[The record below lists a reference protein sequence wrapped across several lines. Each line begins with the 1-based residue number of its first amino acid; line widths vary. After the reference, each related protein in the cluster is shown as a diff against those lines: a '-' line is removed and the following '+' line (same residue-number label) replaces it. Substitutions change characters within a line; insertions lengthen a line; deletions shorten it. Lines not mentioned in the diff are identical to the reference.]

1 MGGSDFLPLDC
12 GVGSGVE
19 RKRRVCVSVCACDRG
34 SLAVTPCQAAK
45 ECLSGRT
52 SQRTERKSWAK
63 KKETRRRRW
72 GRGKGQRATKEDEEE
87 EIEKELAESSFCL
100 PSPPSPHTHTRLS
113 SLPLRPA
120 GSERGKKKRLQ
131 SERERGER
139 GRESGA
145 EPRSLFSAELR
156 NSRTFGV
163 VRAHAHA
170 QTRTRSDTHA
180 CSW

>member
-1 MGGSDFLPLDC
+1 MC
-12 GVGSGVE
+12 E
-19 RKRRVCVSVCACDRG
+19 CVCDRG

-63 KKETRRRRW
+63 KKETQRRRW
-72 GRGKGQRATKEDEEE
+72 GRGKGQGATKEDEEE

-100 PSPPSPHTHTRLS
+100 PSCPPPASRPHTHTHTRLS
-113 SLPLRPA
+113 SPPLRPA

-131 SERERGER
+131 RE
-139 GRESGA
+139 RESGA

-163 VRAHAHA
+163 VHAHAHA
-170 QTRTRSDTHA
+170 HA
-180 CSW
+180 RMLARGDPGLSREGV